1 MSTITLKQ
9 VGSNLDFECENSRGG
24 KIQLS
29 ASAELGGIDKN
40 FRPMEGLLASLVGC
54 SSIDILNILQKQKY
68 HPEFFEVKVTGE
80 READAVPAVFT
91 KIHLAIEISK
101 DVNEAKLKKAIE
113 LTQEKYC
120 SVLFMIQS
128 NCEINY
134 TYVLR

>member
-9 VGSNLDFECENSRGG
+9 VGENLDFECENSRGG
-24 KIQLS
+24 KLHLS
-29 ASAELGGIDKN
+29 ASADLGGIDTN
-40 FRPMEGLLASLVGC
+40 FRPMEALLASLVGC

-68 HPEFFEVKVTGE
+68 HPHHFSVTVTGE
-80 READAVPAVFT
+80 REDGAIPAVFT

-101 DVNEAKLKKAIE
+101 DVNEAKLMKAIE

-134 TYVLR
+134 TYVLK